1 MGYLTTKY
9 KGKYRLKCEV
19 DKVTNDFPKTLKDTY
34 EDADVYI
41 DCSFGNK
48 IFYYGKGILQ
58 SYIPSLQRGRNIIRK
73 LYAENINPENVS
85 ILKSGKG
92 TTYKIIDHKQFN
104 SDIKNSKF
112 IWILDVLSRI
122 GLSTDA
128 NNVRIVITTV
138 IAFVISVTNSYFW
151 NNRYVF
157 SSGKKSFAQHI
168 KTYFKTFACYGITG
182 LVISPIIKI
191 LLDRISVPYFIASLG
206 ALVIT
211 IPLNFI
217 MNKFWAFRAKNTED
231 EINEN
236 QTC

>member
-1 MGYLTTKY
+1 M
-9 KGKYRLKCEV
+9 
-19 DKVTNDFPKTLKDTY
+19 
-34 EDADVYI
+34 
-41 DCSFGNK
+41 NK
-48 IFYYGKGILQ
+48 IKQLLQNEKLAPLIQFIKFGLVGVSNTAISYGTEMLCYYVL
-58 SYIPSLQRGRNIIRK
+58 
-73 LYAENINPENVS
+73 
-85 ILKSGKG
+85 
-92 TTYKIIDHKQFN
+92 F
-104 SDIKNSKF
+104 KNSRF
-112 IWILDVLSRI
+112 VWILDVLSRMGI
-122 GLSTDA
+122 SSDA

-157 SSGKKSFAQHI
+157 SSGKKSFAQRI
-168 KTYFKTFACYGITG
+168 RTYLKTFACYGITG

-191 LLDRISVPYFIASLG
+191 LLDRIGVPYFIASLG